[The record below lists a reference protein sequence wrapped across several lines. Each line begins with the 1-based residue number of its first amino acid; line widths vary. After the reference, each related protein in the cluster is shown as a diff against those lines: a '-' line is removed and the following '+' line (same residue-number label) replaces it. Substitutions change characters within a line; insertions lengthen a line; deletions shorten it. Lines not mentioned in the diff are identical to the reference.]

1 MIGAVAV
8 REAPD
13 EMFGIQETNSTNS
26 TDLLENFQAR
36 DAMRV
41 KVAVAVT
48 LLSGIIQVKGSAKH
62 C

>member
-1 MIGAVAV
+1 MVGGVAV

-13 EMFGIQETNSTNS
+13 EMFNIMESNSTNS
-26 TDLLENFQAR
+26 TDLLENYKAR

-48 LLSGIIQVKGSAKH
+48 LLSGIIQVT
-62 C
+62 CL